1 MIIKS
6 IYVNAW
12 QSPIEELRVI
22 QEEAEGREIAVTVI
36 GADGQPLDLTGKTV
50 SAYMEKPDGT
60 IIFNT
65 CEVDGATVT
74 ITLTYQMMAV
84 SGCSKLFELQIID
97 TNSHTFKVTLPTLR
111 IVPSNYD
118 GAIEST
124 NEFSR
129 LSDAL
134 AHIDDATQDAETAT
148 GSANNAASAANSAA
162 ETATNAASAANT
174 AAGAANTA
182 AGTAN
187 TAAETATNA
196 ATAAT
201 NAASSAS
208 SAAETAT
215 NAANSATSAA
225 NAANTAAGAADTA
238 TSAANSA
245 ASSANNAATA
255 ATSAVETATNAAN
268 AATTAAGAANTAA
281 GTANT
286 AAGTA
291 TEAATEANNAASS
304 ATSAASAANTAADR
318 ADEIADNIDSHI
330 ASVAVQKSG
339 DTMTGALN
347 LNVPLAVASGGT
359 GANTASGAFS
369 NIVSPGGEM
378 TGALTMN
385 NGVAIFGKLSDGNV
399 ATLITRHTSDNI
411 WIGSANAEGALNQGS
426 IYLATN
432 DTGNAYVSRNNV
444 RGKILDYGFVGK
456 LLWEGKWSSGAVSV
470 PDTSQYKLF
479 MIYTQTATGTA
490 MATPILGMKYNNS
503 WLRGV
508 GGYNSA
514 SALYI
519 STVAITLSGNTW
531 TISQVIS
538 NNLGSGSKT
547 DVTITDIYGL
557 I

>member
-36 GADGQPLDLTGKTV
+36 GADGQPVDLAGKTV
-50 SAYMEKPDGT
+50 SVYMEKPDGT
-60 IIFNT
+60 IIFNA
-65 CEVDGATVT
+65 CEVDGSTAT

-97 TNSHTFKVTLPTLR
+97 TNSHTLKVTLPPLR

-118 GAIEST
+118 GAVESSS
-124 NEFSR
+124 EFSA
-129 LSDAL
+129 LSEL
-134 AHIDDATQDAETAT
+134 IIDTQAAIQNAETAT
-148 GSANNAASAANSAA
+148 TAANNAA
-162 ETATNAASAANT
+162 ETATNAAGTATTAAGTANSAASAANT
-174 AAGAANTA
+174 AAGT
-182 AGTAN
+182 
-187 TAAETATNA
+187 
-196 ATAAT
+196 
-201 NAASSAS
+201 
-208 SAAETAT
+208 
-215 NAANSATSAA
+215 
-225 NAANTAAGAADTA
+225 
-238 TSAANSA
+238 
-245 ASSANNAATA
+245 
-255 ATSAVETATNAAN
+255 
-268 AATTAAGAANTAA
+268 ANTAA

-385 NGVAIFGKLSDGNV
+385 NNVSVNSKLSDGTTAN
-399 ATLITRHTSDNI
+399 LIGRNTANNL
-411 WIGSANAEGALNQGS
+411 WIGTADEGVMEKQGS
-426 IYLATN
+426 VYLATS

-444 RGKILDYGFVGK
+444 RDKILDYGFVGK
-456 LLWEGKWSSGAVSV
+456 LLWEGNWSSGTISI
-470 PDTSQYKLF
+470 PETSQYTLF
-479 MIYTQTATGTA
+479 MMYTLTSTGSA
-490 MATPILGMKYNNS
+490 MTTPILGMKYNTS
-503 WLRGV
+503 WIRGP
-508 GGYNSA
+508 GAYNS
-514 SALYI
+514 STTLFI
-519 STVAITLSGNTW
+519 STVAITLSGNSW
-531 TISQVIS
+531 ELQQVIS
-538 NNLGSGSKT
+538 NNFTS
-547 DVTITDIYGL
+547 DVKSNIIISRIYGL